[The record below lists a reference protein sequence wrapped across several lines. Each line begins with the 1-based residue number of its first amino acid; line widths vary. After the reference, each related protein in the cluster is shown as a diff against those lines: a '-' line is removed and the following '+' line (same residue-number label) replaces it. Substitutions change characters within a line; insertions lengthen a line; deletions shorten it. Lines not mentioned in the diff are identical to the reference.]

1 MYLADYLGMIG
12 LPILPVG
19 NYPDDAKVA
28 FLPVQA
34 AADATLFAKMQRHM
48 ARGATLVL
56 TPALARALGPKA
68 AQLAGVEIEP
78 ASRAE
83 SARTARIR
91 GEPLALDPPL
101 EVDGALKSTDAET
114 LVAVEVNGQAVPF
127 LTRQRVGRGQLLL
140 LNVRTFSESDFRAT
154 GEWLLAPKQL
164 GLPRIPQPLADT
176 LRGSLLAPLGLDFRA
191 PAGVELVLVGKA
203 ACVYSFRDDAACV
216 QLGKTTHVLPAHQW
230 LWLK

>member
-1 MYLADYLGMIG
+1 MIG

-19 NYPDDAKVA
+19 KYPDDAKVA

-34 AADATLFAKMQRHM
+34 AANVNLFAKMQHHLSH
-48 ARGATLVL
+48 GATLVI

-68 AQLAGVEIEP
+68 AQLTGVEIESAP
-78 ASRAE
+78 RPEA
-83 SARTARIR
+83 ARTARIR

-101 EVDGALKSTDAET
+101 EVDGAVKSTAAET
-114 LVAVEVNGQAVPF
+114 LVAVEVNGQAVPL

-140 LNVRTFSESDFRAT
+140 LNVRTFSEQDFRDT

-164 GLPRIPQPLADT
+164 GLPRIPQPLADAI
-176 LRGSLLAPLGLDFRA
+176 RASLLAPLGLDFRA

-203 ACVYSFRDDAACV
+203 ACIYSFRDDAAPV
-216 QLGKTTHVLPAHQW
+216 QLGKTALVLPAHHW
-230 LWLK
+230 RWLK